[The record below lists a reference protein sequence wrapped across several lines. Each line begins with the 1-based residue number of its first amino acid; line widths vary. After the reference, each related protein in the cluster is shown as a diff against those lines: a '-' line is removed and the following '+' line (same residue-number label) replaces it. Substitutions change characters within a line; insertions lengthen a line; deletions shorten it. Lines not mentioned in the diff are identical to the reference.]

1 MINFNDKEQN
11 EKLNEIRNL
20 EEEDLAQI
28 LSQKY
33 KIPYLNLIGIPVNAN
48 ALLIIPEEKARKN
61 DIAILMWLEKLSIAI
76 TAPEKEKP
84 WLQ

>member
-61 DIAILMWLEKLSIAI
+61 DIAIFDVAGKI
-76 TAPEKEKP
+76 
-84 WLQ
+84 